1 MTYNEK
7 VTDIIKKGVWG
18 AWVAPSVKHLDF
30 GSGHD
35 LGVMGSSPASAS
47 VLLAWNHLGFSLS
60 LTPACSLSLPQSK

>member
-47 VLLAWNHLGFSLS
+47 VLLAWNLLGI
-60 LTPACSLSLPQSK
+60 LSLPHSRMLSFSPSK